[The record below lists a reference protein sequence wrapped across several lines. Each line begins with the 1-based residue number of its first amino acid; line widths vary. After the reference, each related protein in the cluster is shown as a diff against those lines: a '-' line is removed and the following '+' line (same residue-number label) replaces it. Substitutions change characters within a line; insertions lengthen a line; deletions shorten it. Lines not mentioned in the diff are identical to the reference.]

1 MNHAYRLVWSQAKN
15 VWVVASEKTRGRGK
29 SSSGRLSAVAL
40 ALLPLFGQASPLGGM
55 VTSGIGA
62 INQSGN
68 LTTIT
73 QNSSR
78 LSVNWKSFNIG
89 SQQTVNFLQPSASA
103 IAVNR
108 IYDTNGTT
116 ILGHLNANG
125 QIYLINPNGILF
137 GQGAQVN
144 VGGLVASTLDSISNN
159 GSSVTFSGNGTG
171 KIINE
176 GTIAGHYVALIGNSV
191 SNIGVISAN
200 LGSAALGAGSSV
212 SLTFFGNDLVHM
224 QVDKG
229 VLNALVANGGI
240 IQADG
245 GYLIM
250 TAGAK
255 DELLSSV
262 VNNTGIIRAETVQN
276 KNGNI
281 VLLGGMTSGT
291 VNVGGTIDASAPQ
304 GGAGGAIETSAAHV
318 EVANSAK
325 ITTLSSSG
333 LTGSWL
339 IDPNDFTVA
348 ASGGDITGAAL
359 STALGSGAVT
369 IQTTSGTASC
379 TGVTCTSTGTSGN
392 GDIFVNDTVTWSAN
406 TLTLNAYRDI
416 AINST
421 LNGSATAGL
430 ALKYG
435 QGATNGVIGGVTSS
449 YSVNAPVNLA
459 STGSFSTQLG
469 SGGSVVNYTI
479 ITALGSAG
487 STTTTDLQGING
499 GLSGNYVLGSNIDA
513 SATSSWNTGAG
524 FNPVGNNSTNFSG
537 TFDGLSHTITNLYIN
552 LGSTTNVGLFGFVGS
567 NGTVRN
573 VGLTGGSETGASY
586 VGALVGYNSGTI
598 SNSYSTGAASGGGRV
613 GGLVGDNEGTISDSY
628 STGSVSSTGSFVGAL
643 VGFNFLGTISDSYS
657 TGAVSGGSDVG
668 GLVGYNSGTISNSY
682 STGAA
687 SGGGRVGG
695 LVGYNHGGTISNSF
709 WDTSTSGQA
718 TSAGGTGLTTT
729 QMQTASSFSGFTFT
743 TTPGATGNN
752 WVMVDADGSLNNA
765 GGALGATFPML
776 ASEYSTTISNA
787 HQLQLMAM
795 NLSGTYTLGQNID
808 ASNTATA
815 ATLKDVWSTTGGFVP
830 IGNNTTNFTGTF
842 DGLNHTISNLYISR
856 SISNYVGLFGFVGSN
871 GTVRDVGLVGGS
883 VKGSTYV
890 GTLVGDNAGAISN
903 AYATGS
909 LYGASTFLGEAGGLA
924 GVNTGAISNAYAT
937 GNVSASGY
945 FVGGLV
951 GVSNGTISNAYAT
964 GSVSSLKSKVGG
976 LVGNSG
982 GPISNAYAT
991 GNVSGA
997 TYVGGLVGNNNFS
1010 TISNSYATGSV
1021 TGSSKVG
1028 GLVGGSNSG
1037 TVSNSFWNTTTSGQ
1051 ATSAGGAG
1059 LTTTQM
1065 QTQANFTSATA
1076 ANGNVNPNWDFTTTP
1091 IWGFKSGANNGY
1103 PVLCAFYT
1111 CFVTTDVYVRLNSG
1125 LSSTYGNSPATFTWG
1140 YYTTSSGTTTV
1151 SVSPSG
1157 TPTWSNP
1164 ISSTTGA
1171 GTYSETYS
1179 SGLSLTNY
1187 SFLAGSSV
1195 NYTVNATLPITS
1207 ASSGQNSGT
1216 TGSTIAQ
1223 IDSNF
1228 SHLSSQPLNLNPSTT
1243 ITSSTTPL
1251 QPAASTGGT
1260 SSGSGSGGDSSGPG
1274 VIGNTS
1280 LSISGNGTLNIE
1292 HGGVKLPGNILSS
1305 NDGSNAQA
1313 N

>member
-73 QNSSR
+73 QSTQN
-78 LSVNWKSFNIG
+78 LSINWKSFNIG

-108 IYDTNGTT
+108 IFDTNGTT

-125 QIYLINPNGILF
+125 QVYLINPNGILF

-144 VGGLVASTLDSISNN
+144 VGGLVASTLDTISNN
-159 GSSVTFSGNGTG
+159 GSSITFSGNGTG

-176 GTIAGHYVALIGNSV
+176 GTIAGHYVALIGNTV
-191 SNIGVISAN
+191 SNTGTITAN

-212 SLTFFGNDLVHM
+212 TLTFSGNDLVHM

-262 VNNTGIIRAETVQN
+262 VNNTGIVRAETVQD
-276 KNGNI
+276 KAGNI

-291 VNVGGTIDASAPQ
+291 VNVSGTLDASAQ
-304 GGAGGAIETSAAHV
+304 NGGNGGAIETSASHV

-325 ITTLSSSG
+325 ITTLSSDG

-348 ASGGDITGAAL
+348 ASNGDITGAAL

-379 TGVTCTSTGTSGN
+379 TGVACTSTGTSGN

-487 STTTTDLQGING
+487 STTGTDLQGING

-513 SATSSWNTGAG
+513 TGTSSWNANAG
-524 FNPVGNNSTNFSG
+524 FT
-537 TFDGLSHTITNLYIN
+537 
-552 LGSTTNVGLFGFVGS
+552 
-567 NGTVRN
+567 
-573 VGLTGGSETGASY
+573 
-586 VGALVGYNSGTI
+586 
-598 SNSYSTGAASGGGRV
+598 
-613 GGLVGDNEGTISDSY
+613 
-628 STGSVSSTGSFVGAL
+628 
-643 VGFNFLGTISDSYS
+643 
-657 TGAVSGGSDVG
+657 
-668 GLVGYNSGTISNSY
+668 
-682 STGAA
+682 
-687 SGGGRVGG
+687 
-695 LVGYNHGGTISNSF
+695 
-709 WDTSTSGQA
+709 
-718 TSAGGTGLTTT
+718 
-729 QMQTASSFSGFTFT
+729 
-743 TTPGATGNN
+743 
-752 WVMVDADGSLNNA
+752 
-765 GGALGATFPML
+765 
-776 ASEYSTTISNA
+776 
-787 HQLQLMAM
+787 
-795 NLSGTYTLGQNID
+795 
-808 ASNTATA
+808 
-815 ATLKDVWSTTGGFVP
+815 P
-830 IGNNTTNFTGTF
+830 IGNSTTQFTGTF

-856 SISNYVGLFGFVGSN
+856 SSSNYVGLFGFVGSN

-890 GTLVGDNAGAISN
+890 GTLVGDNAGTISN
-903 AYATGS
+903 AYATGG
-909 LYGASTFLGEAGGLA
+909 LYGVSTNLGEAGGLA
-924 GVNTGAISNAYAT
+924 GVNTGTISNAYAT

-1028 GLVGGSNSG
+1028 GLVGANSG

-1195 NYTVNATLPITS
+1195 NYTVNATLTITS
-1207 ASSGQNSGT
+1207 ASSGQNSET

-1228 SHLSSQPLNLNPSTT
+1228 SNLSSQPLNLNPSTT

-1280 LSISGNGTLNIE
+1280 LSIAGNGTLNIE